1 MCQPF
6 RENSNL
12 REVARVV
19 AFTTRHNET
28 RGEPR
33 RGERTLIMGRK
44 LCSHGR
50 EKSKCAVCTPCPH
63 GKRKSLCA
71 ECVGCPRG
79 KLKHRCAECTP
90 CPHGKL
96 KHICTM
102 CTGYPHGKRKY
113 RCAECSRNSS
123 ER

>member
-1 MCQPF
+1 
-6 RENSNL
+6 
-12 REVARVV
+12 
-19 AFTTRHNET
+19 
-28 RGEPR
+28 
-33 RGERTLIMGRK
+33 
-44 LCSHGR
+44 
-50 EKSKCAVCTPCPH
+50 
-63 GKRKSLCA
+63 LCA
-71 ECVGCPRG
+71 ECVG
-79 KLKHRCAECTP
+79 